1 MSLGTNS
8 IDLQAQAVALDSA
21 ARERREIDPPQQACT
36 LAQAYQIQRASI
48 AQRHQRGEQPIG
60 IKLGFTSR
68 AKMVQMGVDSLIWGW
83 LTDAMLHA
91 DGGTLDFSDFI
102 HPRVEPEVCFLTR
115 RVIDRPLTM
124 LEAVAY
130 LEAVAPAMEI
140 IDSRYRNF
148 KFALEDVVAD
158 NCSSA
163 ALVTG
168 AFSDDFRNLVNRGV
182 AMRFN
187 GHAVQLGSTGAIL
200 GNPLRSIV
208 QASQLLSQAEM
219 SRPAGSL
226 IMAGAATAAEA
237 LTPGL
242 HVATEIGAP
251 GRGGFFVGEVA
262 LAAVEP
268 RQAKARWWVARP
280 NQGGGFRTSNAPAIF
295 CSFPA
300 PV

>member
-1 MSLGTNS
+1 MNISTSNINLNA
-8 IDLQAQAVALDSA
+8 LAAALDGA
-21 ARERREIDPPQQACT
+21 ARDRNEIDPLTPQHAFT

-48 AQRHQRGEQPIG
+48 ARRHQRGEQPIG

-68 AKMVQMGVDSLIWGW
+68 AKMVQMGVDSLIWGL
-83 LTDAMLHA
+83 LTDAMLRD
-91 DGGTLDFSDFI
+91 DGGTVDLSDFI
-102 HPRVEPEVCFLTR
+102 HPRVEPEVCFLTS

-124 LEAVAY
+124 LEAAGY

-148 KFALEDVVAD
+148 KFTLEDVVAD

-163 ALVTG
+163 ALVVG
-168 AFSDDFRNLVNRGV
+168 AFSDNIRDLVNCGV

-208 QASQLLSQAEM
+208 HASQLLSKAEM
-219 SRPAGSL
+219 VLPAGAL
-226 IMAGAATAAEA
+226 IMAGAATAAEV

-242 HVATEIGAP
+242 HVSTDIGTLGRVEFFTAAGAP
-251 GRGGFFVGEVA
+251 
-262 LAAVEP
+262 
-268 RQAKARWWVARP
+268 Q
-280 NQGGGFRTSNAPAIF
+280 
-295 CSFPA
+295 
-300 PV
+300 